1 MIDMDYLEIDGEVIR
16 YNINPELMCCKYDKY
31 GELIK
36 AQRMILFFNSS
47 GDAIGSGPYYDD
59 IDKVTCITKQVVIEV
74 YHKYVKKERNK

>member
-1 MIDMDYLEIDGEVIR
+1 MDYLEIDDEVIR

-31 GELIK
+31 GELTK

-59 IDKVTCITKQVVIEV
+59 ID
-74 YHKYVKKERNK
+74 